1 MNRPTL
7 TVAGQAS
14 EVVASDGSVVL
25 NVPIALRQR
34 SGRRVVAVG
43 GSRCESGERTRTG
56 ATPLQLA
63 LARGHRWLRMI
74 ETGEVSSLR
83 EIARRDGAD
92 HSYVAKHLNLT
103 LLAPDI
109 VAAILEDALPDGVR
123 LSALLINP
131 PVLWEDQRAA
141 LGTTPAPPRVR
152 KAAGSRA
159 GAKGGFYGKTAAQG
173 YATLRSRMRA
183 SLDAGCSGTTN
194 TRRQTLSAVSRK
206 PRIFAGFSRFWCGLQ
221 SRTLWSGLAKKTPIS
236 LSLSPSLWTY

>member
-25 NVPIALRQR
+25 NVPITLRQR

-43 GSRCESGERTRTG
+43 GPRCESGERTRTG

-74 ETGEVSSLR
+74 EAGEVSSLR
-83 EIARRDGAD
+83 EIAQRDGAD

-109 VAAILEDALPDGVR
+109 VAAILALPDGVR

-131 PVLWEDQRAA
+131 PVFWEEQRAA
-141 LGTTPAPPRVR
+141 LGTTPAPPRAR
-152 KAAGSRA
+152 KAGVRL
-159 GAKGGFYGKTAAQG
+159 G
-173 YATLRSRMRA
+173 
-183 SLDAGCSGTTN
+183 
-194 TRRQTLSAVSRK
+194 
-206 PRIFAGFSRFWCGLQ
+206 
-221 SRTLWSGLAKKTPIS
+221 
-236 LSLSPSLWTY
+236 